1 MSFLDKTGLQTLTNK
16 LVQGD
21 AIKVASHR
29 GHTVKNVI
37 DNIQRECDNVA
48 NPLEYKI
55 ENRVTDFKIGKGR
68 DVDVSGDVENGC
80 TEVELKGKT
89 YQNLYI
95 KDIFNG
101 DISNWS
107 ALTSGQYSFSDGY
120 LTLTANGGYV
130 NAFEKIS
137 TLMVKPNTKYTA
149 IFDIKEN
156 TLSTERKNNFTLVS
170 GTTSAISD
178 TSMFLP
184 PKKTGLYPVSFT
196 TKSDLSACN
205 VGLRSF
211 IYTGTMSGKITFN
224 YILLEGDHTQTL
236 TEELPK
242 YFIGIKSSFEDGI
255 VDVEVQ
261 GKNLFDISQRYKIS
275 GGTLNDITNTT
286 INFTTSERNG
296 SIVWKIP
303 KPNTNKVTLSANI
316 LSFEH
321 EERFGV
327 YLRNV
332 DKETGDWGRIM
343 RGFKVVKKGI
353 SSEVIDISNWDCDE
367 IMIMVY
373 APVANSISSNIVL
386 KDIQLEET
394 DVLTEYEPYYKKKI
408 SFNIDEPLRSL
419 PNGVCDEIRN
429 NNGQWELVR
438 RVNKV
443 VLDGSENWNNNTG
456 WETDNTMALWT
467 ILHSITNLNSSPWVE
482 CISNNFVNYG
492 EKINTVDCNGI
503 RVNQR
508 DTTMDYILYIRI
520 EKSRLSTHD
529 VAGLKQWLAKN
540 PTTVYYKLDTPI
552 ITPIEPI
559 EFEIKPLGSIN
570 INSDISPVSYH
581 TVQLN
586 RAGQIERAICNIAEL
601 KNRVEALETIY
612 DSHFLETQHKL
623 SLLEMDY
630 ELEGGSV

>member
-1 MSFLDKTGLQTLTNK
+1 MSFLDKAGLQTLTNK

-48 NPLEYKI
+48 NPLEYKM
-55 ENRVTDFKIGKGR
+55 ENRVADFKIGKGR
-68 DVDVSGDVENGC
+68 DVDVSGDVENGY
-80 TEVELKGKT
+80 TEVELQGKT

-107 ALTSGQYSFSDGY
+107 ALTSEQYSFSDGY

-196 TKSDLSACN
+196 TKSDLSACS

-224 YILLEGDHTQTL
+224 YILLEGDHTQTPI
-236 TEELPK
+236 EELPQ
-242 YFIGIKSSFEDGI
+242 YFEGIKSSFEDGI
-255 VDVEVQ
+255 VDVEVV
-261 GKNLFDISQRYKIS
+261 GKNLFDGELEYGYIDSTTGTSNPNIRYDRKRSKNFISVS
-275 GGTLNDITNTT
+275 
-286 INFTTSERNG
+286 
-296 SIVWKIP
+296 P
-303 KPNTNKVTLSANI
+303 
-316 LSFEH
+316 
-321 EERFGV
+321 
-327 YLRNV
+327 
-332 DKETGDWGRIM
+332 
-343 RGFKVVKKGI
+343 
-353 SSEVIDISNWDCDE
+353 
-367 IMIMVY
+367 
-373 APVANSISSNIVL
+373 NSILKYSTNIGEKSINWFTYDKNKKFIGRLNFSNSIIVPSNCYYIRYHNGIPENEPL
-386 KDIQLEET
+386 YNIKDQIEAHNNQT
-394 DVLTEYEPYYKKKI
+394 SYEPYYKKKI
-408 SFNIDEPLRSL
+408 SFNIGEPLRSL

-438 RVNKV
+438 KV
-443 VLDGSENWNNNTG
+443 GKVILNGSESWSQYDSQELEN
-456 WETDNTMALWT
+456 
-467 ILHSITNLNSSPWVE
+467 SRYYFLNFNGVK
-482 CISNNFVNYG
+482 SNNILCNILPTNSPDAGGMWDRDIEGIAY
-492 EKINTVDCNGI
+492 KIGNGCF
-503 RVNQR
+503 R
-508 DTTMDYILYIRI
+508 L
-520 EKSRLSTHD
+520 RLSKTK
-529 VAGLKQWLAKN
+529 ANSLKDFKIWLSQNLA
-540 PTTVYYKLDTPI
+540 TVYYELETPI